1 MTAVPGSGAWDGSHE
16 FKHSVVAVVAA
27 AASGNAMAVPGAKLF
42 LHSGDGHPA
51 FGAAYCLAFDTVDP
65 AELDARSGLPIRTLQ
80 LIGGALKPCWNLE
93 FLRSHSDFYV
103 TPVARNCFADAL
115 DAIRPGADL
124 AALHGRYLVALL
136 RDVGGLLPP
145 PDGAPDAPLPRS
157 IGRVLQLHFDA
168 QAGDAAGDER
178 WTTVRQEAMTAAGTV
193 TTPVGRAVAEF
204 VEAAAWPI
212 DGFVDELPFLVE
224 QLHEGLVTAERESA
238 YTDDIRAVVDR
249 YRRADAAVWDEAYA
263 RPTRDGAWIRARL
276 AEDPDIQAYNAPEFQ
291 ERLFALACAACDKHG
306 TRAYR
311 LLMETLKQL

>member
-1 MTAVPGSGAWDGSHE
+1 MTAASHPGAWGGSE
-16 FKHSVVAVVAA
+16 ARKRSVVSVVAA
-27 AASGNAMAVPGAKLF
+27 AASGNALAMPGAKLH
-42 LHSGDGHPA
+42 LQSGGSHPT
-51 FGAAYCLAFDTVDP
+51 FGAAYCLAFDTADP
-65 AELDARSGLPIRTLQ
+65 AELEARSGLPVRTLQ
-80 LIGGALKPCWNLE
+80 LIGGALRSCWNW
-93 FLRSHSDFYV
+93 DFASGLSQSYV
-103 TPVARNCFADAL
+103 TLVARTAFADAL

-124 AALHGRYLVALL
+124 AALPGRYLVALL

-145 PDGAPDAPLPRS
+145 PDGVPDASLPRS
-157 IGRVLQLHFDA
+157 IDRVLQLHLDA
-168 QAGDAAGDER
+168 QAAAAAGDER
-178 WTTVRQEAMTAAGTV
+178 WTAVRQEAMAAAGTV
-193 TTPVGRAVAEF
+193 TTPIGRAVAEF

-263 RPTRDGAWIRARL
+263 RPTRDGAWIRARM
-276 AEDPDIQAYNAPEFQ
+276 AEDPDIQAYKAPEFQ

-311 LLMETLKQL
+311 LLIDTLKEL